1 MAFETLLITT
11 ARERLGSGLVLQ
23 STHHD
28 TIQLL
33 ISHMS
38 F

>member
-11 ARERLGSGLVLQ
+11 ARERLGSGLVLL

-28 TIQLL
+28 TIQFAL
-33 ISHMS
+33 
-38 F
+38 